1 MATSI
6 YFTID
11 EYNRVFPCCDN
22 NGVIEPD
29 PEWLSGEIE
38 GNAYNEYAVPLWKY
52 ENEQCVRRTAEE
64 IQADVDEIPEP
75 EPTETEQ
82 LRADVDFL
90 TMENEALE
98 SDMEQAQ
105 ADIDYLLMLT
115 EEI

>member
-1 MATSI
+1 MTAI
-6 YFTID
+6 FFTID
-11 EYNRVFPCCDN
+11 EYNRVFPCCDD
-22 NGVIEPD
+22 NGQEPAD
-29 PEWLSGEIE
+29 PEWLSGSIE
-38 GNAYNEYAVPLWKY
+38 GNAYEEHGIPLWKY
-52 ENEQCVRRTAEE
+52 VGGECVRRSSTE
-64 IQADVDEIPEP
+64 IEADILGLPVS

-115 EEI
+115 EEV